1 MENGL
6 LQTDSVS
13 KAEAK
18 DSALKRLLTK
28 AIMPVAILLLGV
40 LLVAPFFFKHS
51 RTTPE
56 GKRELRPITT
66 HDMSNHVH
74 NMQQFDK
81 SLRAGV
87 LQPRWFSEVNNG
99 YGSATLNYTYRS
111 LYYLTSL
118 GHFLT
123 GDWWWG
129 VFLVCAFALVGSG
142 LSFYYLARQ
151 WYGKTASII
160 GTLLYML
167 LPYHLLNLY
176 WRGALSEFLGYVLL
190 PLIMLFALRLGSM
203 GRLRHYA
210 LFGLFYG
217 IYLLTHMPTGILLTY
232 TLAFFAVVWTAK
244 ERDLKVGLRLAA
256 GMTVG
261 LMLSA
266 TYWLPAALE
275 TKDVYEYAT
284 DLFPYHRQYITLI
297 GEGDYFTMIV
307 NYMFVL
313 QAIALILCA
322 RILFVVKRTEDEKG
336 ISSNDN
342 TIARRR
348 WAVSSMSILL
358 AVTTLF
364 MSTSFSVYISK
375 MLPKIQLATPPWRW
389 FTIANF
395 FLSLL
400 ACAAIERLRG
410 YRAPATKRIW
420 AYRAALGAVVAL
432 NIYFALSYV
441 LVAALSNGPQQVSY
455 PYVEDSFTPKG
466 STRPQDLPDTPPVT
480 FKPEGGAV
488 EIKRWEPQYREM
500 AVRVTSPSVMRL
512 KTYAFP
518 GWKAE
523 INGQEAKLLSDRDG
537 VQILALDPGIHQ
549 IKVAFVNTPPRT
561 AGTALST
568 FALLF
573 ILGLIGFDYYRRRKR
588 RGKSAETSHHTDTE
602 DLEAAQSE

>member
-1 MENGL
+1 MENAL
-6 LQTDSVS
+6 PQTESAS
-13 KAEAK
+13 KVEATQ
-18 DSALKRLLTK
+18 STLKRLLMK
-28 AIMPVAILLLGV
+28 ALIPLAILLLGV
-40 LLVAPFFFKHS
+40 LLVVPFFFKHS

-56 GKRELRPITT
+56 GKRELRPIGT

-129 VFLVCAFALVGSG
+129 VFLVSAFALAGSG
-142 LSFYYLARQ
+142 LSFYFLAIQ
-151 WYGKTASII
+151 LYGKTASII

-190 PLIMLFALRLGSM
+190 PLITLFALRLGRL

-217 IYLLTHMPTGILLTY
+217 TYLLTHMPTGILLTY
-232 TLAFFAVVWTAK
+232 TLAFFAVVWAAK
-244 ERDLKVGLRLAA
+244 ERDLKIALRLAA

-261 LMLSA
+261 LLLSA

-297 GEGDYFTMIV
+297 GEGDYFTAIV

-313 QAIALILCA
+313 HAVALIVCA
-322 RILFVVKRTEDEKG
+322 RILFVVRQPEDEKEG
-336 ISSNDN
+336 QSTDS
-342 TIARRR
+342 RVGSRR
-348 WAVSSMSILL
+348 WAVSSMWILL

-364 MSTSFSVYISK
+364 MSTSYSVYISK

-395 FLSLL
+395 FVSLL
-400 ACAAIERLRG
+400 ACAAFERLRG
-410 YRAPATKRIW
+410 YSAPATKRIW

-432 NIYFALSYV
+432 NIYFAVSYV
-441 LVAALSNGPQQVSY
+441 LIAALSNGPQQVSY

-466 STRPQDLPDTPPVT
+466 STRPHDLPDTPPVT
-480 FKPEGGAV
+480 FKPEGGIV

-500 AVRVTSPSVMRL
+500 AVRVTSPSVVRL
-512 KTYAFP
+512 KTYDFP
-518 GWKAE
+518 GWRAE
-523 INGQEAKLLSDRDG
+523 VNGQEAKLMRDRDG

-561 AGTALST
+561 AGTALSS
-568 FALLF
+568 FSLLL
-573 ILGLIGFDYYRRRKR
+573 IVGLIGFDYYRRKKR
-588 RGKSAETSHHTDTE
+588 SGKAPEISHRTNTQET
-602 DLEAAQSE
+602 